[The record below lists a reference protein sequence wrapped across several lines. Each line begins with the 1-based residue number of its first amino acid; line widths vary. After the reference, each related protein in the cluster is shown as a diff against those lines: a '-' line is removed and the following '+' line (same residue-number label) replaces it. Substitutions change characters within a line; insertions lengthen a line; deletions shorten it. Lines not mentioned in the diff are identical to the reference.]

1 MFWFERKTVVGVV
14 ARLNRG
20 QALIAIAIGS
30 PYSRFALVVVEE
42 VDVDASGGV
51 GLQGREVVAAP
62 SDVGPESVYQR
73 FQLVSKVVSG
83 R

>member
-1 MFWFERKTVVGVV
+1 
-14 ARLNRG
+14 
-20 QALIAIAIGS
+20 
-30 PYSRFALVVVEE
+30 
-42 VDVDASGGV
+42 V